1 MAELAELPVAHVLC
15 ISSFCARMAYVAE
28 LAEQKNNRQCLQAYL
43 CVKIPQI
50 GARSF
55 FFSCCCEDANSVLQ
69 QLRLPV

>member
-1 MAELAELPVAHVLC
+1 
-15 ISSFCARMAYVAE
+15 MAYVAE

-50 GARSF
+50 GARSL
-55 FFSCCCEDANSVLQ
+55 FFSRCCEGANSVLQ